1 MRKINFDQHIQTNI
15 SKFRKYHLLR
25 RKDRLSQPLKACAE
39 ERGKHFHS
47 FTAFEDM
54 DSDDR
59 SSLIQANLRRLRSW
73 LADGTLEEIGTR
85 KYRLRL

>member
-1 MRKINFDQHIQTNI
+1 MRKINFNQHIQTNI

-25 RKDRLSQPLKACAE
+25 RKDRFSQPLKE
-39 ERGKHFHS
+39 HFHDQD
-47 FTAFEDM
+47 E
-54 DSDDR
+54 R
-59 SSLIQANLRRLRSW
+59 SSLIHANMRRLRSW